1 MSKHVLVC
9 DDDADIIEL
18 IVLLL
23 EREGHQ
29 VSAIRDCESV
39 WKEIEANAPDLILMD
54 LWMQKMGGEA
64 TTRLLK
70 KNQKTRKIPVILLSA
85 SREIEEAA
93 QRTGADGYLA
103 KPFEITELIEVVNNT
118 K

>member
-1 MSKHVLVC
+1 MRKHVLVC
-9 DDDADIIEL
+9 DDDADIIE
-18 IVLLL
+18 IVTLLL

-29 VSAIRDCESV
+29 VSAVQNCESIWEV
-39 WKEIEANAPDLILMD
+39 IDAKTPDLIFMD

-70 KNQKTRKIPVILLSA
+70 KNQDTRKIPVILLSA
-85 SREIEEAA
+85 SKGIEEAA
-93 QRTGADGYLA
+93 RRAGADGFLA
-103 KPFEITELIEVVNNT
+103 KPFEIKELVNVVNSI

>member
-1 MSKHVLVC
+1 MGKHVLVC
-9 DDDADIIEL
+9 DDDADTIEL
-18 IVLLL
+18 VVGLL
-23 EREGHQ
+23 ETEGHQ
-29 VSAIRDCESV
+29 VSAVRNCESI
-39 WKEIEANAPDLILMD
+39 WKVIEANTPDLIFMD

-70 KNQKTRKIPVILLSA
+70 KNHKTRKIPVILLSA
-85 SREIEEAA
+85 SKDIEKAA

-103 KPFEITELIEVVNNT
+103 KPFKIKELLEVVDSI

>member
-1 MSKHVLVC
+1 MRKHVLVC

-18 IVLLL
+18 ITILLKK
-23 EREGHQ
+23 EGHE
-29 VSAIRDCESV
+29 VSGVQDCESI
-39 WKEIEANAPDLILMD
+39 WKVIEAKMPDLIFMD

-70 KNQKTRKIPVILLSA
+70 KNQETRKIPVIILSA
-85 SREIEEAA
+85 SKGIEDAA
-93 QRTGADGYLA
+93 QRAGADGYLA
-103 KPFEITELIEVVNNT
+103 KPFEIKELVSVVNSI